1 MHCFSSVRK
10 RFGDVWV
17 ATIDIKIRLELSCGM
32 RCFAIQKQLVSN
44 LVGGDI
50 AVLLRQLC
58 VVVFKLSDQFPC
70 LITVFGHV
78 QVFNCGLP

>member
-1 MHCFSSVRK
+1 MHCFCSARQKSFVK
-10 RFGDVWV
+10 FGLQPSALRFG
-17 ATIDIKIRLELSCGM
+17 LSFLVE

-50 AVLLRQLC
+50 AVLLRRLC
-58 VVVFKLSDQFPC
+58 VVVVKLFDQFPR
-70 LITVFGHV
+70 LMAVSGHV